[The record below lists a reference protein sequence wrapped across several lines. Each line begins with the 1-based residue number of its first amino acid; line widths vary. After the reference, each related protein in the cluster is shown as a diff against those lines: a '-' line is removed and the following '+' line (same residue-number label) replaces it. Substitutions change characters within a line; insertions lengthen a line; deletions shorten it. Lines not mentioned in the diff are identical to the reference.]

1 MRRAGPDN
9 GSARAVA
16 RGDRSVT
23 RDPLARV
30 PRETARTPARTRP
43 APGGPVVV
51 KLGGRALEANG
62 GAGPG
67 AAALRELAAGLA
79 ALSGELLL
87 VHGGG
92 AEVSAWCG
100 RLGLAPRFDDGL
112 RVTDAG
118 TLEVAAAVLAGL
130 ANKRLVA
137 LLRAHG
143 VDAVGLSALD
153 GGIAECGPHPDAGRL
168 GLVGAVREVNA
179 ALPAALLAQGY
190 TPVLASIGACGG
202 QLLNLNADDV
212 AAALAAALRAPALL
226 LLSDTPGLGLDGALV
241 PRLDAAGLDAALA
254 HPGVTGGMRPKL
266 LAARAALAGGVA
278 RVAIAQWQG
287 PGTLRALLDGSGTGT
302 TITGTGAVAAGAGP
316 AIAGPA
322 PAGPAP
328 AGPAHAGPAADG
340 TMSAGPTRA
349 EAPRG

>member
-1 MRRAGPDN
+1 MM
-9 GSARAVA
+9 
-16 RGDRSVT
+16 
-23 RDPLARV
+23 
-30 PRETARTPARTRP
+30 P

-51 KLGGRALEANG
+51 KLGGRALEAEG
-62 GAGPG
+62 SSGAGPG
-67 AAALRELAAGLA
+67 AAALRELAAELA
-79 ALSGELLL
+79 SLSGGSLL

-100 RLGLAPRFDDGL
+100 RLGLAPRFEDGL
-112 RVTDAG
+112 RVTDPD

-143 VDAVGLSALD
+143 VDAIGLSALD

-168 GLVGAVREVNA
+168 GLVGAVRAMNA

-202 QLLNLNADDV
+202 QLLNLNADDF

-226 LLSDTPGLGLDGALV
+226 LLSDTPGLRLDGALA

-254 HPGVTGGMRPKL
+254 HPEVTGGMRPKL

-287 PGTLRALLDGSGTGT
+287 PGTLHSLLDGSGTGT
-302 TITGTGAVAAGAGP
+302 TIAGTIAAGAGP
-316 AIAGPA
+316 ALTGTSPA
-322 PAGPAP
+322 ASAPARATPAGPAV
-328 AGPAHAGPAADG
+328 AGTRPAA
-340 TMSAGPTRA
+340 SAIMDDAGERSPRTTNRPAVPA